1 MFFFI
6 GGIQPRTIDLDQ
18 QPVLCPSCGLYQARY
33 KRVDHYISIFFIPLI
48 RIKKG
53 SPFLICERCGSQ
65 APGSDK
71 RSYNPPFRDRAGL
84 CKYCGRQ
91 LDQDFRYCPFCGKE
105 L

>member
-18 QPVLCPSCGLYQARY
+18 QPVLCPSCGLNQARY

-53 SPFLICERCGSQ
+53 VPFLICDRCGSQ
-65 APGSDK
+65 AFGSGTG
-71 RSYNPPFRDRAGL
+71 SYNPPFRSQAGL
-84 CKYCGRQ
+84 CKYCGSQ